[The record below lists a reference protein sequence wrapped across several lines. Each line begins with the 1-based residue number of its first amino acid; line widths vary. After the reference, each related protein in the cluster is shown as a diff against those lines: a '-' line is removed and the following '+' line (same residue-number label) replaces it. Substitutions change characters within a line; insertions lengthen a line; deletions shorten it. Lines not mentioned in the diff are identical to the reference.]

1 MILVTV
7 DACCI
12 FSKTHRMD
20 YTVDIKLNINYGLQL
35 IILDQ
40 YWLTNCNKDT
50 SLMQDVNNRVCM

>member
-1 MILVTV
+1 
-7 DACCI
+7 
-12 FSKTHRMD
+12 MD